1 MLQLSKRLLAVAD
14 LAGTAKIL
22 ADVGTDHGYI
32 PVYLATCGKI
42 EMAIA
47 MDINQGPLMR
57 AQEHIRFYGLN
68 DRIEARLSDGLLSL
82 QPGEADVIV
91 IAGMGG
97 ALMTKILSEGEAV
110 AVSAKRLVL
119 QPQSE
124 IFAFRCFL
132 LEHGY
137 QITAENM
144 VYEDG
149 KFYSMMAVEPG
160 SSVSNT
166 ETERFCQMSCKY
178 GPLLIKQR
186 HPVLLQYLK
195 QQKDQKKRILSCL
208 NENARQ
214 DVSGRREEILKELAE
229 IGTLLELWKEK

>member
-32 PVYLATCGKI
+32 PVYLVACGKI
-42 EMAIA
+42 EKAIA

-68 DRIEARLSDGLLSL
+68 DQIETRLSDGLLSL
-82 QPGEADVIV
+82 QPGESD
-91 IAGMGG
+91 M
-97 ALMTKILSEGEAV
+97 
-110 AVSAKRLVL
+110 
-119 QPQSE
+119 
-124 IFAFRCFL
+124 

-160 SSVSNT
+160 TSVSNT
-166 ETERFCQMSCKY
+166 ETGRFCQVSCKY

-195 QQKDQKKRILSCL
+195 QQKDQKERILSRL
-208 NENARQ
+208 NANARQ